1 MKKLLIYLTIVSVI
15 VVAGCKKF
23 NDKFDSLLTD
33 PNQPSLTSAD
43 VDLYLNN
50 VILNFENFHRAASDL
65 SDPLVRQETMF
76 GPTYFN
82 QYGPTSFDGIWTT
95 AYTSVFKTANT
106 SIPIAEEKGQYTH
119 SGIAKV
125 LKAFTMMTLVDL
137 FGDVPY
143 SEANLGVENTNPKAD
158 KGQDVYAAA
167 LALLDDAITTLG
179 KDATSSPGNDIYY
192 GGTASKWITLA
203 KTLELRAYVQTR
215 LVDPGAKDK
224 INALI
229 ADGDLI
235 TDESNDFTFQYGSKA
250 SAPDSR
256 DGRYVGN
263 YGTDNGAGAYL
274 GTYALWAL
282 AKEKGFMDP
291 RTRYYFYRQC
301 LNPTDYSDS
310 RLPDQTTLQF
320 ALACYYRAV
329 PPWYPAGSPY
339 CVLDGGWWGR
349 DHGNNEGTGPDL
361 LVKTAWG
368 VYPAGGALDYDQNT
382 SIGQSAGRELG
393 AKGLGM
399 EPIFLSSF
407 TYFLQAEAALT
418 MGTAG
423 DPEALMLQG
432 IQASFDKVAAFP
444 GSINYSPTSDTAF
457 LITDFKVQKYLTYVK
472 NQYEAAASDDA
483 KLNIIEK
490 EFYIAAWGNGLEPYN
505 TYRRT
510 AKPDNF
516 QLTANIAD
524 PGAFIR
530 SFFYPSVYVN
540 LNKNITQKTVTNVKV
555 FWDTNPDNLYH

>member
-1 MKKLLIYLTIVSVI
+1 MKKLIISLTILSIIVS
-15 VVAGCKKF
+15 AGCKKID
-23 NDKFDSLLTD
+23 DKFDSLLTD
-33 PNQPSLTSAD
+33 PNQPSLDAGD

-50 VILNFENFHRAASDL
+50 TILNFEGFHRGSSDL
-65 SDPLVRQETMF
+65 TDPLVRQETMF

-82 QYGPTSFDGIWTT
+82 AYGPTSFDGVWTT

-106 SIPIAEEKGQYTH
+106 LIPIAEEKGQYIH

-125 LKAFTMMTLVDL
+125 LKAFTMFTLVDM

-143 SEANLGVENTNPKAD
+143 SEANLGVDNTNPKAD

-167 LALLDDAITTLG
+167 IALLDDAIATLA
-179 KDATSSPGNDIYY
+179 KDATSSPTNDIFYN
-192 GGTASKWITLA
+192 GDAAKWTTLA
-203 KTLELRAYVQTR
+203 KTLKLRAYVQTR
-215 LVDPGAKDK
+215 LVDASVKDK

-229 ADGDLI
+229 AEGDLI
-235 TDESNDFTFQYGSKA
+235 NGGDQDFTFQYGSKS

-263 YGTDNGAGAYL
+263 YGTDNGAGGYL
-274 GTYALWAL
+274 GTYAMWVCAL
-282 AKEKGFMDP
+282 EKGFMDP

-301 LNPTDYSDS
+301 LHPTDYSDP

-329 PPWYPAGSPY
+329 PPQYPPGSPY
-339 CVLDGGWWGR
+339 CVLSGGWWGR

-361 LVKTAWG
+361 LVKSTWG

-382 SIGQSAGRELG
+382 SVGQSSGREVG
-393 AKGLGM
+393 AKGVGM
-399 EPIFLSSF
+399 EPIFMSSF
-407 TYFLQAEAALT
+407 NYFLQAESALT
-418 MGTAG
+418 LGTTG
-423 DPEALMLQG
+423 DAEALLVKG
-432 IQASFDKVAAFP
+432 ITESMAKVRDFP
-444 GSINYSPTSDTAF
+444 GSINYGPTSDTTY
-457 LITDFKVQKYLTYVK
+457 LITDAKITKYVNYVK
-472 NQYEAAASDDA
+472 GKYEAAASDDA

-490 EFYIAAWGNGLEPYN
+490 EFYIAAWGNGIEPYN
-505 TYRRT
+505 AYRRT

-516 QLTANIAD
+516 QLTIIQD
-524 PGAFIR
+524 PGDFIR

-540 LNKNITQKTVTNVKV
+540 LNKNVTQKQVTNIKV

>member
-1 MKKLLIYLTIVSVI
+1 MRKLLISLTVLSLIVSV
-15 VVAGCKKF
+15 GCKKF
-23 NDKFDSLLTD
+23 NDKLDNLLTD
-33 PNQPSLTSAD
+33 PNLPSLDAAD

-50 VILNFENFHRAASDL
+50 TILNFQNFHRAASDL

-82 QYGPTSFDGIWTT
+82 AYGPTSFDGIWTV
-95 AYTSVFKTANT
+95 AYTSIFKTANT
-106 SIPIAEEKGQYTH
+106 LIPIAEEKGQYVH

-143 SEANLGVENTNPKAD
+143 TEANLGVENTNPKAD
-158 KGQDVYAAA
+158 KGADVYAAA
-167 LALLDDAITTLG
+167 ITLLDDAITTLG
-179 KDATSSPGNDIYY
+179 KSTNSKPGNDIFY
-192 GGTASKWITLA
+192 GGSASKWTTLA
-203 KTLELRAYVQTR
+203 KTLKLRAYVQTR
-215 LVDPGAKDK
+215 LVDASAKDK

-235 TDESNDFTFQYGSKA
+235 TSAADDFTFRYGSKS

-263 YGTDNGAGAYL
+263 YGTDNGAGSYL
-274 GTYALWAL
+274 GTYAMWIC
-282 AKEKGFMDP
+282 AKEKGFLDP

-301 LNPTDYSDS
+301 LHPTDYSDS

-320 ALACYYRAV
+320 ALACFYRAV
-329 PPWYPAGSPY
+329 PAWYPVGSPY

-361 LVKTAWG
+361 LVKTTWG
-368 VYPAGGALDYDQNT
+368 VYPAGGALDYDQNI
-382 SIGQSAGRELG
+382 SVGQSAGREVG

-407 TYFLQAEAALT
+407 NYFLQAESALT
-418 MGTAG
+418 LGTTG
-423 DPEALMLQG
+423 DPLDLLTKG
-432 IQASFDKVAAFP
+432 ITASFEKVAAYP
-444 GSINYSPTSDTAF
+444 GSINYAGTSDTTY
-457 LITDFKVQKYLTYVK
+457 LITDAKVAKYINYVK
-472 NQYEAAASDDA
+472 NQYNAATSDDA

-490 EFYIAAWGNGLEPYN
+490 EFYIATWGNGLEPYN
-505 TYRRT
+505 AYRRT

-516 QLTANIAD
+516 QLAANIAD
-524 PGAFIR
+524 PGAFIH

-540 LNKNITQKTVTNVKV
+540 LNKNVTQKTVTDVRV
-555 FWDTNPDNLYH
+555 FWDTQTTPLK